1 MAVSKQLN
9 LVFLSLFIV
18 VFIYLICIILFPP
31 FQKLIIDAR
40 KFFTIFIYQT
50 NYFIALIFVFIVCLI
65 GNLSFG
71 FPIPYPFILFSISN
85 SIYLNYSHLNIFTG
99 PISLVY
105 PFWLQILGLTFS
117 GGLGSAFGEMLS
129 YIIGRKAKDIVGE
142 KQSQIIK
149 NIEGFGKIILKNP
162 KKTYL
167 YIFLFAALPL
177 PDDPLW
183 ASIGFT
189 VKNEKNYKF
198 SFISSITAAWMG
210 KNFTTIFY
218 CMLPIL
224 IALGLYNAGI
234 QIDDTSSIITEAIIL
249 LFTILLMYMI
259 MAFDWNKYVKEK
271 DLLKFKSK

>member
-1 MAVSKQLN
+1 MAVSKVLN
-9 LVFLSLFIV
+9 LVFLSLFLV
-18 VFIYLICIILFPP
+18 VFIYLVCIILFPS

-40 KFFTIFIYQT
+40 EFFTIFIYQT
-50 NYFIALIFVFIVCLI
+50 NYFIALLFVFIVCLI

-85 SIYLNYSHLNIFTG
+85 SIYLNYSHLNIFTS
-99 PISLVY
+99 PISLIY

-117 GGLGSAFGEMLS
+117 GGLGSAFGEMLG

-142 KQSQIIK
+142 KKTQVIK

-162 KKTYL
+162 RRTYL

-189 VKNEKNYKF
+189 VKNEKSYNF
-198 SFISSITAAWMG
+198 SLISSITAAWMG
-210 KNFTTIFY
+210 KNVTTIFY

-234 QIDDTSSIITEAIIL
+234 QIDDTSSIITEAIFL

-259 MAFDWNKYVKEK
+259 MAFDWNKYIKEK
-271 DLLKFKSK
+271 DLLRFQSE